1 MHDCIVLFTLRKT
14 YPGGKHSA
22 MKTIASQSR
31 TSDYTYMQ
39 CTSDQVVEP
48 SKTSSPILLLA
59 SSPIL
64 FLIVCSKLLYS
75 NTKGGGWERE
85 KRGKKFLH
93 IHHLLTS
100 DDTPINTFGQ
110 PDGASLG
117 VVSYESLRNRSLLR
131 MASRYPSVL
140 YGWCRSDT
148 CTRGKRESLDPRRI
162 DLSLFNKL
170 RSDWSK

>member
-31 TSDYTYMQ
+31 TSADTDYTYLQ

-64 FLIVCSKLLYS
+64 FFIVCSKLLYS
-75 NTKGGGWERE
+75 NTKGGGGGGGGRERERE
-85 KRGKKFLH
+85 KGEEVFAY
-93 IHHLLTS
+93 
-100 DDTPINTFGQ
+100 TPPT
-110 PDGASLG
+110 
-117 VVSYESLRNRSLLR
+117 YLR
-131 MASRYPSVL
+131 
-140 YGWCRSDT
+140 
-148 CTRGKRESLDPRRI
+148 
-162 DLSLFNKL
+162 
-170 RSDWSK
+170 

>member
-31 TSDYTYMQ
+31 TSADTDYTYLQ

-64 FLIVCSKLLYS
+64 FLTVCSKLLYS
-75 NTKGGGWERE
+75 STK
-85 KRGKKFLH
+85 
-93 IHHLLTS
+93 
-100 DDTPINTFGQ
+100 
-110 PDGASLG
+110 
-117 VVSYESLRNRSLLR
+117 
-131 MASRYPSVL
+131 
-140 YGWCRSDT
+140 
-148 CTRGKRESLDPRRI
+148 
-162 DLSLFNKL
+162 
-170 RSDWSK
+170 

>member
-31 TSDYTYMQ
+31 TSDYTYLQ

-75 NTKGGGWERE
+75 NTKGGGGGGGERE
-85 KRGKKFLH
+85 RKGGRSFCIYTTYLPQM
-93 IHHLLTS
+93 
-100 DDTPINTFGQ
+100 TPPSTHSGNQ
-110 PDGASLG
+110 MAPPW
-117 VVSYESLRNRSLLR
+117 VSFHTK
-131 MASRYPSVL
+131 V
-140 YGWCRSDT
+140 
-148 CTRGKRESLDPRRI
+148 
-162 DLSLFNKL
+162 
-170 RSDWSK
+170 